1 MVFGDNPNT
10 GFGAKKNPSNVS
22 SSRPQLVRKGHVEE
36 EVHNPAVISPVFFGK
51 KKNLQRPRREV
62 VFDESL
68 VVWQRRCVVVMAI
81 FANSAVIDIALIPY
95 DTLYPMS
102 CMNHR
107 LRPYQINTLL

>member
-36 EVHNPAVISPVFFGK
+36 EIHNPAVISPVFFGK

-68 VVWQRRCVVVMAI
+68 VVWQRRYVIIMTI
-81 FANSAVIDIALIPY
+81 FANYAMIDIALIPY
-95 DTLYPMS
+95 STQYSM
-102 CMNHR
+102 
-107 LRPYQINTLL
+107 QIIK